1 MDINKIEELFEK
13 IKVAGKIITEYKQLL
28 ASERSKVEEL
38 KKQIVFLQNDNQS
51 LKEENDKLQKL
62 SSSAEKMHK
71 DLEDKIIS
79 MLDVLPD
86 FEAIKNESS
95 FSPMPETTSSAVME
109 SFEDEK
115 EEIIEE
121 NRSFVF
127 ENDVRDEKAEEVN
140 EPVVMETTSAVMEE
154 NPFAMEDSEVEFEYE
169 SENVSVE
176 DSKLPYYDSEG
187 SEESVSFENMFAN
200 MFENELFSQGNERK
214 AARDL
219 PKGVL

>member
-1 MDINKIEELFEK
+1 VDINKIEELFEK

-28 ASERSKVEEL
+28 VAERSKVEEL
-38 KKQIVFLQNDNQS
+38 KKQIVFLQNDNQA
-51 LKEENDKLQKL
+51 LKEENERLQKL

-95 FSPMPETTSSAVME
+95 FSPELETTSSETMGKFDSE
-109 SFEDEK
+109 EK
-115 EEIIEE
+115 EEVIEE
-121 NRSFVF
+121 NTSSVF
-127 ENDVRDEKAEEVN
+127 ESNIAEETEEIN
-140 EPVVMETTSAVMEE
+140 EPVVMEE
-154 NPFAMEDSEVEFEYE
+154 NPFAMEDNEVEFEYE

-187 SEESVSFENMFAN
+187 SEESAYFENLFAN
-200 MFENELFSQGNERK
+200 IFENEQFSQGNERK
-214 AARDL
+214 PARDL

>member
-1 MDINKIEELFEK
+1 VDINKIEELFEK

-28 ASERSKVEEL
+28 IAERSKVEEL
-38 KKQIVFLQNDNQS
+38 KKQIVFLQNDNQA
-51 LKEENDKLQKL
+51 LKEENERLQKL

-95 FSPMPETTSSAVME
+95 FSPELETTSSETMGKFDSE
-109 SFEDEK
+109 EK
-115 EEIIEE
+115 EEVIEE
-121 NRSFVF
+121 NSSSVF
-127 ENDVRDEKAEEVN
+127 ESNIAEETEEIN
-140 EPVVMETTSAVMEE
+140 EPVVMEE
-154 NPFAMEDSEVEFEYE
+154 NPFAMEDNEVEFEYE

-187 SEESVSFENMFAN
+187 SEESAYFENLFAN
-200 MFENELFSQGNERK
+200 IFENEQFSQGNERK
-214 AARDL
+214 PARDL

>member
-1 MDINKIEELFEK
+1 VDINKIEELFEK

-28 ASERSKVEEL
+28 VAERSKVEEL
-38 KKQIVFLQNDNQS
+38 KKQIVFLQNDNQA
-51 LKEENDKLQKL
+51 LKEENERLQKL

-95 FSPMPETTSSAVME
+95 FSPELETTSSETMGKFDSE
-109 SFEDEK
+109 EK
-115 EEIIEE
+115 EEVIEE
-121 NRSFVF
+121 NSSSVF
-127 ENDVRDEKAEEVN
+127 ESNIAEETEEIN
-140 EPVVMETTSAVMEE
+140 EPVVMEANSTVMEE
-154 NPFAMEDSEVEFEYE
+154 NPFAMEDNEVEFEYE

-187 SEESVSFENMFAN
+187 SEESAYFENLFAN
-200 MFENELFSQGNERK
+200 IFENEQFSQGNERK
-214 AARDL
+214 PARDL